1 MSWVVKNN
9 GTASWRGK
17 NSCRVSFQVMNEAT
31 GEIKREMKT
40 FHVKSQSQAEKKRCI
55 NEFRRELENG
65 LDRDYRNT
73 TFEEYAAQWLKDRE
87 AGNQVAART
96 LSKERDR
103 IRTINLTL
111 GNMRIVAITRQ
122 DIKKFQTAIMTTGK
136 DGKAPTLSGKPLS
149 GTTAHGIRTTLHQI
163 LDEAVEDSIIAKNPC
178 DRLKAPKVDTAEKE
192 PLSEERAA
200 EFRALLDSATPRPS
214 LVGFRLCLFA
224 GLRRGEACAL
234 KWSDFNAEDGT
245 ISISRNLCT
254 QTLKPKAPKTKAGYR
269 TIPLDPATI
278 DYLKRFKRIQAP
290 KLIALGK
297 SVNDSC
303 IVAKAQCEY
312 MHPENL
318 TRSLVRFAKAN
329 GFDGLTPHILRHTYC
344 TLLCASSVDPKTA
357 QYLMGHD
364 DIRTTLGI
372 YAHYHKKNGMKA
384 ASAIGALMD
393 SLPTTNV
400 IQLEKPQGR
409 WGSRAKLAV

>member
-31 GEIKREMKT
+31 GEVKREMKT

-55 NEFRRELENG
+55 SEFRNELENG

-73 TFEEYAAQWLKDRE
+73 TFEEYSAQWLKDRE
-87 AGNQVAART
+87 AGKQIAART

-122 DIKKFQTAIMTTGK
+122 DIKKFQTAIMTTDK

-163 LDEAVEDSIIAKNPC
+163 LDEAVEDNIIAKNPC
-178 DRLKAPKVDTAEKE
+178 DRLRAPKIDTAEKE
-192 PLSEERAA
+192 PLSKERAA

-234 KWSDFNAEDGT
+234 KWSDFNEEEGT
-245 ISISRNLCT
+245 ITISRNLCT
-254 QTLKPKAPKTKAGYR
+254 QTLKPKPPKTKAGYR

-278 DYLKRFKRIQAP
+278 AYLKRFKRIQTP
-290 KLIALGK
+290 KLLALGK

-312 MHPENL
+312 THPENL

-344 TLLCASSVDPKTA
+344 TLLCASNVDPKTA
-357 QYLMGHD
+357 QTLMGHD

-372 YAHYHKKNGMKA
+372 YAHYTKKNGMKA
-384 ASAIGALMD
+384 ASAVGALMD

-400 IQLEKPQGR
+400 IEFDQPRGR
-409 WGSRAKLAV
+409 WGTRAKIAV